1 MNHHWKSTRHQ
12 FIIKNI
18 NIHHSNKCIPFSPC
32 SIMVCCPFDQRTH
45 KKRTQRCSFH
55 CIWILREV
63 FWTKLVFLAG
73 KKRVN
78 SGSLQNWTI
87 CTHYILA
94 PCERSQSIAEFPTC
108 LSALAVCSECLH
120 RTQKRQSLLM
130 LLQHETA
137 FKLQQKSFT
146 VVHLHMPF
154 TLMVLLLLLL
164 LQRFRFLSLKEKM
177 QVGVQLIELL
187 FT

>member
-32 SIMVCCPFDQRTH
+32 SIMVCCPFDQCTH
-45 KKRTQRCSFH
+45 KKRTQWCSFH

-78 SGSLQNWTI
+78 FGSLQNWTI
-87 CTHYILA
+87 CTHFILA
-94 PCERSQSIAEFPTC
+94 PCERSQSIAELPTC

-130 LLQHETA
+130 LLQHE

-154 TLMVLLLLLL
+154 TLMVLLLLL
-164 LQRFRFLSLKEKM
+164 QRFLSFKKKALSEKM